1 MRSREPATETSL
13 LFLSRKGCGR
23 SRVHQGQNSGGRH
36 AGHVPTSGGE
46 RPTVVLRERKHP
58 RGVFFFLPPSSHH
71 RGGDAPRLES
81 RPSSRQSLNRCYPAP
96 LDFPGD
102 VSVAPSA
109 RSGWGASARGF
120 DAALALTL
128 RSRREP
134 KKRLVSSA
142 SQKSLP
148 LTNGLSDLSARAGQP
163 VPRRPLLRRRV
174 DVCAAEPKTVAVVS
188 PQLGTSQALRERR
201 LSQIFPVTWQGELD
215 EDDDDRRERGG
226 AARHGEG

>member
-58 RGVFFFLPPSSHH
+58 RGVFFFLHLPPTTAAATPHASN
-71 RGGDAPRLES
+71 RVP
-81 RPSSRQSLNRCYPAP
+81 PSRQSLNRCYPAP

-120 DAALALTL
+120 DAALALHPSVASGAQEAPCEQRL
-128 RSRREP
+128 SEVVASHE
-134 KKRLVSSA
+134 RLVR
-142 SQKSLP
+142 SLSP
-148 LTNGLSDLSARAGQP
+148 RRSARAAP
-163 VPRRPLLRRRV
+163 SPPSRRRV
-174 DVCAAEPKTVAVVS
+174 DVLRRRAENRRRRFSATRDQSSAPRAASQPNLSCHVA
-188 PQLGTSQALRERR
+188 RR
-201 LSQIFPVTWQGELD
+201 A
-215 EDDDDRRERGG
+215 RRR
-226 AARHGEG
+226 R